1 MPLRPLGWGGPWAA
15 AGDSGPGFLCFCV
28 WRGRKGLLLDLLT
41 LVWVS
46 VLEHFRGRGGARWSW
61 EFAEVSEVR
70 RRPANGGGGLRGCVL
85 EPRGLSPRLPHSPPP
100 PHTPLPRGSQADQ
113 APVGS
118 RPFAPRRP
126 CDELG
131 PLPEAYNRLL
141 SFSAPIVGSAQ

>member
-15 AGDSGPGFLCFCV
+15 AGDSGPGFLCLCV

-85 EPRGLSPRLPHSPPP
+85 EPRGSVPAVASFSSPATHTPPHVAEVPRQTRLLWVLDLSPPEDPAMSWDPFRRPTTACCHSRLP
-100 PHTPLPRGSQADQ
+100 L
-113 APVGS
+113 
-118 RPFAPRRP
+118 
-126 CDELG
+126 
-131 PLPEAYNRLL
+131 
-141 SFSAPIVGSAQ
+141 